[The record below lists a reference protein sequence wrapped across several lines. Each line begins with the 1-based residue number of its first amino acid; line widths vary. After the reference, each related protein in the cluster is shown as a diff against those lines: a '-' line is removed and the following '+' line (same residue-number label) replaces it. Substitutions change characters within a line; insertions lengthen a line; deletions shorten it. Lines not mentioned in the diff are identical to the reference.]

1 MLAGRTNSNEPYLH
15 IPLLPRITRALEKG
29 TDRRID
35 ASEQAGRFFQQDR
48 PVSFI
53 KAKDAIALGV
63 MLDPPQGDIRSN
75 LVDMQRRWSEI
86 EDRKI

>member
-1 MLAGRTNSNEPYLH
+1 MNLIYCIS
-15 IPLLPRITRALEKG
+15 PLLPRITRALEKG

-63 MLDPPQGDIRSN
+63 MMDPLQGDIRSN

-86 EDRKI
+86 EDRNI